1 MSDTNPFATKTA
13 TLTGADVDADEATAE
28 RAPAIGV
35 PPLID
40 PFEGLVPEGDPSD
53 VPTTASEMAEA
64 DAQAAEER
72 FATAGMS
79 DATKRPRTKRRVVRK
94 VDLKAL
100 AQEMLMDGVANVLGY
115 WHENE
120 ANQQKLAEL
129 GVTKEQLGEVLL
141 QQADRAAKALGFEQ
155 AWSN

>member
-13 TLTGADVDADEATAE
+13 TLTGADVDADEAVAE

-40 PFEGLVPEGDPSD
+40 PFEGERNEAFDGGEDALIDETPS
-53 VPTTASEMAEA
+53 VSATASE
-64 DAQAAEER
+64 R
-72 FATAGMS
+72 L
-79 DATKRPRTKRRVVRK
+79 RTKRRVVRK

-100 AQEMLMDGVANVLGY
+100 AQEMLMDGVANVLSR
-115 WHENE
+115 WHEIE

-129 GVTKEQLGEVLL
+129 GVTQEQLGEVLL
-141 QQADRAAKALGFEQ
+141 QQADRAAKALGFTE